1 MNLRKLFQ
9 EKREETRKRW
19 VGEIIEVKKSF
30 TGGKLQDGFEVQK
43 ELNKIS
49 SESFILFDEG
59 SGSESNSVE

>member
-1 MNLRKLFQ
+1 M
-9 EKREETRKRW
+9 
-19 VGEIIEVKKSF
+19 IEVKKSF

-49 SESFILFDEG
+49 SESYILFDEG